1 MKKMLLAVA
10 LAAAS
15 FTAAA
20 ADSYDLEPNH
30 TFPRFAI
37 SHLGFS
43 TFHGQFNK
51 TSGTATIDTAKKT
64 GSVDVTIDVG
74 SISTGVAKLD
84 EHLKTPDFFDAA
96 KYPAITFKS
105 SQFKFDGDQL
115 EKVTGDLTMHGVT
128 KPVTLDVEHFVC
140 KDHPMTKKP
149 ACGADLEAKIKRS
162 DWGIST
168 YVPMVGDEV
177 ELSIEVEAVKK

>member
-1 MKKMLLAVA
+1 MKKLLLAAA
-10 LAAAS
+10 LAASS
-15 FTAAA
+15 FAATAA
-20 ADSYDLEPNH
+20 DTYDFDPNH

-51 TSGTATIDTAKKT
+51 TSGAATIDTAKKS

-74 SISTGVAKLD
+74 SISTGVDKLN
-84 EHLKTPDFFDAA
+84 EHLKAPEFFDAA
-96 KYPAITFKS
+96 KYPTITFQS
-105 SQFKFDGDQL
+105 TRFKFDGDKPA
-115 EKVTGDLTMHGVT
+115 EVTGDLTMHGVT
-128 KPVTLDVEHFVC
+128 KPVTLEVEHFVC

-149 ACGADLEAKIKRS
+149 ACGAELEAKIKRS

-168 YVPMVGDEV
+168 YVPLVGDEV
-177 ELSIEVEAVKK
+177 ELTIEVEAVKR

>member
-1 MKKMLLAVA
+1 MKKLLLAAV
-10 LAAAS
+10 LAATS
-15 FTAAA
+15 FAAAA
-20 ADSYDLEPNH
+20 ADTYDLEPNH

-64 GSVDVTIDVG
+64 GSVDVTIDVS
-74 SISTGVAKLD
+74 SISTGVDKLN

-96 KYPAITFKS
+96 KYPTITFKS
-105 SQFKFDGDQL
+105 TSFKFDGDKL
-115 EKVTGDLTMHGVT
+115 DAVTGDLTMHGVT
-128 KPVTLDVEHFVC
+128 KPVTLEVEHFVC
-140 KDHPMTKKP
+140 KDHPMMKKP

-168 YVPMVGDEV
+168 YVPLVGDEV
-177 ELSIEVEAVKK
+177 ELTIEVEAIKK